1 MTQPLTHNC
10 LNCLEPL
17 YHDFKLHYLWQFKKE
32 LFPVMC
38 SECQNH
44 FDSLEATY
52 QDKTDRCQKCSFPLS
67 DEPDTDFVSRKY
79 YDNGQLICYDCLRW
93 MAIYPEELIN
103 HQSLYPY
110 GETIQQWLNSYKT
123 EGDILKGHIMA
134 GSLQKIYKTYPNHHW
149 VVLPSS
155 KESLEHRQFHATG
168 LLLDFAGIPY
178 SCPFKY
184 IGDGKKQALKDRQ
197 KRIEMPQP
205 FEVIDQEINESS
217 IIIFDDVYTTGTTL
231 LHAKSALAVRYPD
244 KNIQS
249 ITISR

>member
-32 LFPVMC
+32 IFPVMC
-38 SECQNH
+38 SDCQSI
-44 FDSLEATY
+44 FATLEATY
-52 QDKTDRCQKCSFPLS
+52 QDKTDRCQRCNFQLS
-67 DEPDTDFVSRKY
+67 DAPDADIISSKY
-79 YDNGQLICYDCLRW
+79 YNGDQLICYDCLCW
-93 MAIYPEELIN
+93 QQVYPVELIK
-103 HQSLYPY
+103 HQALYPY
-110 GETIQQWLNSYKT
+110 EETIQQWLYSFKT

-134 GSLQKIYKTYPNHHW
+134 GPLQKIYKKYPNHHW
-149 VVLPSS
+149 IVLPSS

-178 SCPFKY
+178 TCPFKY

-197 KRIEMPQP
+197 ERIEMSRP

-231 LHAKSALAVRYPD
+231 LHAKSALAAAYPG
-244 KNIQS
+244 KSIQS
-249 ITISR
+249 ISISR